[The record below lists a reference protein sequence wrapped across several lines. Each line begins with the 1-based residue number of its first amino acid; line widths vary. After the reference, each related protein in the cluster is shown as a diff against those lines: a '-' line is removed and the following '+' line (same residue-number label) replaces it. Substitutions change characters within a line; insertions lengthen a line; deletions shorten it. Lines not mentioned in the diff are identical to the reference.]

1 MDDPRPLRVCRGG
14 RRGWSA
20 LAPGTYSP
28 GCPGNTVECGLRDG
42 NSGDPG
48 HYDQPLPVLLA
59 SRAGNRSAAP
69 PSCKATLHY
78 AARGGTR
85 AQADSRGQDGRAAC
99 RDRVCQYGSVPGG
112 DGSLKKT
119 NTRYKSTI

>member
-1 MDDPRPLRVCRGG
+1 MDDPLPFRLCRGG
-14 RRGWSA
+14 RSGWSS
-20 LAPGTYSP
+20 LEPGTYSP

-59 SRAGNRSAAP
+59 SRAGNRRAAP
-69 PSCKATLHY
+69 PSCKSTLHY

-85 AQADSRGQDGRAAC
+85 SEEHTSELQSIMRISYA
-99 RDRVCQYGSVPGG
+99 GSCMN
-112 DGSLKKT
+112 KK
-119 NTRYKSTI
+119 KKLSE